1 MPRLQSNLAQLML
14 YLTFELDS
22 DPASESSNWRCDM
35 KRKGLVLSIS
45 LVLLL
50 VLTSVRA
57 QAQCYYNPLFLP
69 FAVAGAIVGTAAA
82 IVVPGPV
89 YPAYPG
95 PAYYAPAPGYYGYG
109 PRPFYY
115 RPVWAGRH
123 HPRHGAWGGGYRR

>member
-1 MPRLQSNLAQLML
+1 
-14 YLTFELDS
+14 
-22 DPASESSNWRCDM
+22 M
-35 KRKGLVLSIS
+35 KRKGLVVSIS

-57 QAQCYYNPLFLP
+57 QAQCCYNPLVLP

-95 PAYYAPAPGYYGYG
+95 PYYAPAPGYYGYG
-109 PRPFYY
+109 PRPLYH
-115 RPVWAGRH
+115 RPGWAGDHR
-123 HPRHGAWGGGYRR
+123 PRYGGWGGGYRR